1 MRANEILSEV
11 TDPKATPP
19 KPNDPEFQKSKESFV
34 KIINQAV
41 AEYNAQLSNL
51 RKTYADKYKEIIS
64 DNDTLVDNIKDAIF
78 SFLIN
83 KGNGLILDADKDLLS
98 RTFNIK
104 LPPKSP
110 NPTVPPTTTGAPSI
124 SSPPPKTPS
133 EREFDIL
140 DLDNTSN
147 DNTKKPKFKVV
158 NSGKEPKQNSLI
170 EGIFQIDRNTGKIT
184 IDPKDIDKLAKLTTF
199 IWYRNRNLKNTNPTV
214 FAKQAGVQSTGR
226 SLTNRV
232 NNNALAKAV
241 GVDPQ
246 NPEFLQSLVNA
257 VANKDNLINFLEKV
271 RSVAGIKPQTK

>member
-83 KGNGLILDADKDLLS
+83 KGNGLILDADKDLLNK
-98 RTFNIK
+98 TFNIK

-110 NPTVPPTTTGAPSI
+110 NPTVPPVTPGAPSI

-257 VANKDNLINFLEKV
+257 VAKKDNLSNFLEKV